1 MFRLVGTSVVLGVA
15 LAVLGTAAYAAA
27 VPPDASEYQWAQG
40 QPAGVASLPD
50 ANERAVQILVN
61 NSGGPPG
68 GPANSATPDSFLAAF
83 NQHLVAAQVLLQAL
97 LPGMKASG
105 YGRDMSKYVLEEYT
119 NTKHVMIRHDV

>member
-50 ANERAVQILVN
+50 ANERAAQPTVVVMTD
-61 NSGGPPG
+61 
-68 GPANSATPDSFLAAF
+68 ANERTATPVAAEAAASTDLGWSRVTLAA
-83 NQHLVAAQVLLQAL
+83 LVIGGLVIAVVVLAIMLA
-97 LPGMKASG
+97 
-105 YGRDMSKYVLEEYT
+105 GRPRGHPPLA
-119 NTKHVMIRHDV
+119 HR